1 MSEWESDLVVL
12 VADKNMEA
20 GVRGL
25 LSRREALGLPKIRYD
40 VYVHVA
46 RDPGCFLGG
55 HDFLRPMAG
64 RTAHALVLFDRDG
77 SGREQET
84 RESLE
89 ELVTQ
94 RLSSSGWGDRAAAIV
109 LDPELEVWVWSDSPH
124 VGRVLGW
131 IEAHPDV
138 RAWLHE
144 KGMWAEGESKP
155 EDPKAAVERVLR
167 HVRKPRSSAM
177 YGKLAAAVSL
187 QRCTDPSF
195 LRLREVLAGWFA
207 EDTRS

>member
-1 MSEWESDLVVL
+1 MNGRESDLVVL

-20 GVRGL
+20 SVRGL
-25 LSRREALGLPKIRYD
+25 LSRREALGLRQIRYEI
-40 VYVHVA
+40 YVHVR

-64 RTAHALVLFDRDG
+64 RTAHALVLFDRIG
-77 SGREQET
+77 SGREKNT

-89 ELVTQ
+89 DLVTG
-94 RLSSSGWGDRAAAIV
+94 RLASSGWDDRAAAIV
-109 LDPELEVWVWSDSPH
+109 IDPELEVWVWSDSPH

-131 IEAHPDV
+131 REAYPDV
-138 RAWLHE
+138 QTWLRE
-144 KGMWAEGESKP
+144 RGMWAEGERKP

-177 YGKLAAAVSL
+177 YGKLADLVSF

-195 LRLREVLAGWFA
+195 LRLRQILAGWFA
-207 EDTRS
+207 EDTRL

>member
-20 GVRGL
+20 GVQGL
-25 LSRREALGLPKIRYD
+25 LSRREALGLRKIRYE
-40 VYVHVA
+40 VYVHVR

-64 RTAHALVLFDRDG
+64 RTAHALILFDRDG
-77 SGREQET
+77 SGREQTT

-89 ELVTQ
+89 QLVTR
-94 RLSSSGWGDRAAAIV
+94 RLASSGWDDRAAAIV
-109 LDPELEVWVWSDSPH
+109 IDPELEVWVWSDSPH
-124 VGRVLGW
+124 VGRVFGW
-131 IEAHPDV
+131 GEVRPDLQT
-138 RAWLHE
+138 WLRE
-144 KGMWAEGESKP
+144 KGMWVEGESKP

-177 YGKLAAAVSL
+177 YGQLARKVSF

-195 LRLREVLAGWFA
+195 LRFREVLAGWFA